1 MIMYGIFLPFNYI
14 SSSFFIHSWYDGKSS
29 PEAIQIAG
37 IAMGMPFIM
46 SAFLVPLTGYMIDA
60 YGGRVYLM
68 IISSVTTI
76 LTFALYIVAPPMYG
90 LVFFGFSFS
99 LFAAIVWPAI
109 TMVIPRNLVG
119 LGLGLT
125 TAMQNT
131 SMTIFPLVI
140 AYIFNKTQSYS
151 NCLICFLGL
160 AVLSLGISF
169 IISIENKKQN
179 DILNKPEGNEI
190 NEKNEFK
197 PLKLEEIENENCKIK

>member
-14 SSSFFIHSWYDGKSS
+14 ASAFFIHSWFDGKSS
-29 PEAIQIAG
+29 PEAIHIAG

-46 SAFLVPLTGYMIDA
+46 SAFLVPMTGYMIDC

-68 IISSVTTI
+68 IISSATTI
-76 LTFALYIVAPPMYG
+76 VTFALYILAPPIYG

-99 LFAAIVWPAI
+99 IFAAIVWPAI

-140 AYIFNKTQSYS
+140 AYVYNKTQSYRH
-151 NCLICFLGL
+151 CLACFLGL

-169 IISIENKKQN
+169 VISHENKKERN
-179 DILNKPEGNEI
+179 LLNKPEGDISE
-190 NEKNEFK
+190 NEFK
-197 PLKLEEIENENCKIK
+197 PIKLSDLENENCKIK